1 LTCRQTPA
9 LAPADPAEIGK
20 RVCNGRA
27 TVCRRHGRGL
37 SPWFSGLQLPLS
49 MFACFLGSR
58 PVFVQA
64 AEIEEIPKGM
74 TTIIYSLSC
83 RT

>member
-1 LTCRQTPA
+1 MGEVYRLGS
-9 LAPADPAEIGK
+9 AD
-20 RVCNGRA
+20 CM
-27 TVCRRHGRGL
+27 
-37 SPWFSGLQLPLS
+37 LPLS

-58 PVFVQA
+58 PVLVQA